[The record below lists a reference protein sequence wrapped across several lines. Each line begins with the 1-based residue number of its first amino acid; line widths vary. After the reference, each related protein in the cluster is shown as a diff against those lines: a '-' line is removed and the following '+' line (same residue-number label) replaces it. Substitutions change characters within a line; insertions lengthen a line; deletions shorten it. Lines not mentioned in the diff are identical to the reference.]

1 MKNIS
6 KKLLLFIL
14 TLALLVSGLAACAGG
29 GEEKPVTISVV
40 NQSEEP
46 LVGIYYEYGF
56 NQHAA
61 GFGKLVNEDGS
72 TLAQEDQLDIVITA
86 EELPKDADLSA
97 LQLQLYAVP
106 VDGSRIPVQPLVE
119 LSAAYGETYTYVLSG
134 SAGLGFAAVVRTSE
148 GVSSVPG

>member
-6 KKLLLFIL
+6 KKFILFIL
-14 TLALLVSGLAACAGG
+14 TLALLVSGLAACGG
-29 GEEKPVTISVV
+29 GEKEPITIRVV
-40 NQSEEP
+40 NQSEDP
-46 LVGIYYEYGF
+46 LMGIYYEYGF
-56 NQHAA
+56 DQHAV

-72 TLAQEDQLDIVITA
+72 TLAQEGQFDIAIPA

-134 SAGLGFAAVVRTSE
+134 SAELGFAAVVRTSE